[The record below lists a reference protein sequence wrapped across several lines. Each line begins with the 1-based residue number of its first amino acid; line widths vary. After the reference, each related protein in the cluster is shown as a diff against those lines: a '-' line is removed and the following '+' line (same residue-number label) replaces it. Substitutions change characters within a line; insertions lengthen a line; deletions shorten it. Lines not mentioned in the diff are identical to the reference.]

1 MEDITSVLPE
11 ECIAKIISKTSPSD
25 ACRLS
30 LVSTAFSSAAASN
43 LVWEGFL
50 PPDYQHIISESVS
63 SASSQ
68 TSPLNMLSK
77 KDLYF
82 SLCHNPILIGNGNR
96 SFAIHKWSGKKCYM
110 LGARQIDIAWGDTS
124 QYWKWTSL
132 GDSPILPKSR
142 FPAVAHLVRVCWL
155 EITGRVQTKILSPYT
170 TYGAYLIYTIANSFQ
185 GLGVPV
191 KVSVGYIDGC
201 QEGRFPSKREDM
213 WMEIEMG
220 EFFNHG
226 QDSRVVDMRLGEF
239 EFLNWKSGLVI
250 HGIELR
256 PKEKR

>member
-1 MEDITSVLPE
+1 MSAHEGKIKCLEMENITSVLPE
-11 ECIAKIISKTSPSD
+11 ECIAKIISKKSPSD

-82 SLCHNPILIGNGNR
+82 SLCYNPILIGNRNR

-110 LGARQIDIAWGDTS
+110 LGARQIDIAWGDI
-124 QYWKWTSL
+124 
-132 GDSPILPKSR
+132 P
-142 FPAVAHLVRVCWL
+142 VL
-155 EITGRVQTKILSPYT
+155 EIMDFSCRVTNTTQVKISGSCSSCACVLARNNGQSQDKNPVPEHNIWCIPYLHHCEQFPRAWRASE
-170 TYGAYLIYTIANSFQ
+170 GICWIY
-185 GLGVPV
+185 
-191 KVSVGYIDGC
+191 
-201 QEGRFPSKREDM
+201 R
-213 WMEIEMG
+213 
-220 EFFNHG
+220 
-226 QDSRVVDMRLGEF
+226 
-239 EFLNWKSGLVI
+239 
-250 HGIELR
+250 
-256 PKEKR
+256 

>member
-96 SFAIHKWSGKKCYM
+96 VGIIFHCLVIEDAIYM
-110 LGARQIDIAWGDTS
+110 
-124 QYWKWTSL
+124 
-132 GDSPILPKSR
+132 
-142 FPAVAHLVRVCWL
+142 
-155 EITGRVQTKILSPYT
+155 
-170 TYGAYLIYTIANSFQ
+170 NSFTQ
-185 GLGVPV
+185 CQVV
-191 KVSVGYIDGC
+191 IYRFSYIKYVAC
-201 QEGRFPSKREDM
+201 SY
-213 WMEIEMG
+213 WMM
-220 EFFNHG
+220 F
-226 QDSRVVDMRLGEF
+226 SS
-239 EFLNWKSGLVI
+239 W
-250 HGIELR
+250 
-256 PKEKR
+256 